1 MCCCLEK
8 SLSRE
13 NFGEFYFVRL
23 AGTLVLL
30 RDQAFCSLL
39 KRDVTS
45 NIKAKGNPLVSVLV
59 CNVLTTA
66 FLEEENWPE
75 SFVKVCS
82 LGQHSQEV

>member
-1 MCCCLEK
+1 M
-8 SLSRE
+8 
-13 NFGEFYFVRL
+13 
-23 AGTLVLL
+23 

-59 CNVLTTA
+59 CNVLLIA

-75 SFVKVCS
+75 SFVKVCRFVS
-82 LGQHSQEV
+82 NPKTAKTLMTLARYKSGQ